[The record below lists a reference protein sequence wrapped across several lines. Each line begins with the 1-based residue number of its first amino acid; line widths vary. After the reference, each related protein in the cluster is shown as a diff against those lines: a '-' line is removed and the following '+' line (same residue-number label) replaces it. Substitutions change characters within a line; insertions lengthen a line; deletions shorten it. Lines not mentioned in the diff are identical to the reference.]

1 MAVFLETL
9 RDYCWGVTPVSVP
22 ADVGPVMGE
31 RGATARLINDPA
43 TLISDELEGFAAAHA
58 HLVELLPGGIVV
70 RRQPKEWGKVG
81 LCIGHGGGHS
91 PSMCGFVGPGLLDV
105 DVVGDLFSCAA
116 GVRIA
121 RGIELADRGAGVV
134 LLVSNHSGDVL
145 NARAALRLAREAG
158 IEVRMVLLGD
168 DVATAPRE
176 RFEQRRGLGGL
187 LFALKVGGAAAE
199 LGWPIDEVVRVME
212 KAGWWTATLAVATR
226 PPTHPVTGE
235 RLFDLPPGQ
244 MEIGV
249 GVHGEAGMYRG
260 PILSAEETAEMV
272 VARLLDDLP
281 YTPGDCVLV
290 LLNGTGGTP
299 LMELHILYRS
309 VSRILQSRQIAVHGV
324 VVGQLF
330 TTQDM
335 GGFSLSFCKV
345 DEELKRL
352 WDAPARGPYFAV
364 WPQ

>member
-1 MAVFLETL
+1 M
-9 RDYCWGVTPVSVP
+9 
-22 ADVGPVMGE
+22 
-31 RGATARLINDPA
+31 
-43 TLISDELEGFAAAHA
+43 
-58 HLVELLPGGIVV
+58 
-70 RRQPKEWGKVG
+70 
-81 LCIGHGGGHS
+81 
-91 PSMCGFVGPGLLDV
+91 
-105 DVVGDLFSCAA
+105 
-116 GVRIA
+116 
-121 RGIELADRGAGVV
+121 V